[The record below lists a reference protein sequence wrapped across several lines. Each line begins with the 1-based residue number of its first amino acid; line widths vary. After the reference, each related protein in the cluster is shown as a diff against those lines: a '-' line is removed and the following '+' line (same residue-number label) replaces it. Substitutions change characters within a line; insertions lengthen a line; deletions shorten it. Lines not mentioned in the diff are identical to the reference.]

1 MANASGVHRCPVLQR
16 LPCPHSLAR
25 SRLLVRP
32 PRSTAANLK
41 VTRVRGSVVVSSLG
55 SPVGTVVAAD
65 IPIGIGPRSYG
76 ALPLVRA
83 RPPSPF
89 GLCLY

>member
-1 MANASGVHRCPVLQR
+1 MVNAPDVRRGPALQR

-25 SRLLVRP
+25 SRLLVGPPRA
-32 PRSTAANLK
+32 PRSTAANLT
-41 VTRVRGSVVVSSLG
+41 VTRVNGSVVVSSLG

-76 ALPLVRA
+76 AQPLVRA
-83 RPPSPF
+83 PPPA
-89 GLCLY
+89 